1 MRFFSPISYKLQDL
15 HFSSLSSFHV
25 ILILFHRPDDNLG
38 CKGFHN
44 RPKYLSLFNC
54 PSPCPFSLLSLPLPP
69 TNQLQAGTNNS
80 KHFLYLK
87 NKIRQILYCWIT
99 MMLFLGGEQQVIT
112 FMTNLDIQQVLPVN
126 PGADFTKG
134 LKLSPYIG

>member
-1 MRFFSPISYKLQDL
+1 MSNIYQSEVNAVNADVTDLTTTVNKMQERLNTGTVQDEVFSPFSYKLQDL
-15 HFSSLSSFHV
+15 HFSSLSSFHE

-87 NKIRQILYCWIT
+87 NKIRQILYC
-99 MMLFLGGEQQVIT
+99 
-112 FMTNLDIQQVLPVN
+112 
-126 PGADFTKG
+126 
-134 LKLSPYIG
+134 